1 MTDAVYSQATAAQ
14 RLGQKLGQTLG
25 QSPDHIPPLS
35 PEQILAV
42 NAAFDTAEAAATD
55 WTHGW
60 TSANRAAFV
69 GALARC
75 GTVVDAVEHVGLSRQ
90 SAYNLRARDPA
101 FARAWDAAR
110 DQARELVVD
119 EIYSK
124 ALDGWM
130 EDVWYKGEKVGQRRR
145 YDPRLL
151 MRLLERLDRV
161 GGHDKGK
168 PVSGANHFG
177 KILDA
182 EEKGEPTDHLFEK
195 PLWKLKDEREQ
206 ALRFQDYGRA
216 EHLQERMDALQG
228 PKPIII
234 CEDPA
239 CAACRAVGDAGDD
252 DLFEVDEDNAPIDC
266 ITAAREAQEAAN
278 DPEWQAAVTEMDAL
292 GEALHGKV
300 SVKHSRPA
308 PPYPGGNAPRRES
321 VSC

>member
-14 RLGQKLGQTLG
+14 SLGQTLG
-25 QSPDHIPPLS
+25 QSPDHIPPMS

-130 EDVWYKGEKVGQRRR
+130 EDVWYKGERVGQRRR

-168 PVSGANHFG
+168 PASGANHFG
-177 KILDA
+177 KIIAA
-182 EEKGEPTDHLFEK
+182 EEAGEPTDHLFEK
-195 PLWKLKDEREQ
+195 PLWQLEDEHEQ
-206 ALRFQDYGRA
+206 ALRFRDYGRA
-216 EHLQERMDALQG
+216 KHLQERIDALQG
-228 PKPIII
+228 PKPIFI

-239 CAACRAVGDAGDD
+239 CAACRAADGADKGTMIAVNIEG
-252 DLFEVDEDNAPIDC
+252 APIGC
-266 ITAAREAQEAAN
+266 IIVAREAEEAAN
-278 DPEWQAAVTEMDAL
+278 DPEWQAAVAEMEAL
-292 GEALHGKV
+292 REALHGKT
-300 SVKHSRPA
+300 SVKRSRPA
-308 PPYPGGNAPRRES
+308 PPYPGGKVPRRES

>member
-14 RLGQKLGQTLG
+14 SLGQTLG
-25 QSPDHIPPLS
+25 QSPDHIPPMS

-75 GTVVDAVEHVGLSRQ
+75 GTVVDAVEHVGLSSQ
-90 SAYNLRARDPA
+90 SAYKLRARDPA
-101 FARAWDAAR
+101 FAKAWDAAR

-130 EDVWYKGEKVGQRRR
+130 EDVWYKGERVGQRRR

-161 GGHDKGK
+161 GGYDKGK

-177 KILDA
+177 EILAA
-182 EEKGEPTDHLFEK
+182 EEQGEPTDHLFEK
-195 PLWKLKDEREQ
+195 PLWQLQDEREQ
-206 ALRFQDYGRA
+206 ALRFSDYGRA
-216 EHLQERMDALQG
+216 EHLRARMDAIKEPEAGL
-228 PKPIII
+228 IIT

-239 CAACRAVGDAGDD
+239 CDACRAADGADKGTMIAVNIEG
-252 DLFEVDEDNAPIDC
+252 APIGC
-266 ITAAREAQEAAN
+266 ITVAREVEEAAN
-278 DPEWQAAVTEMDAL
+278 DPEWQAAVAEMEAL
-292 GEALHGKV
+292 REALHGTH
-300 SVKHSRPA
+300 SVKHSRSA
-308 PPYPGGNAPRRES
+308 PPYPGGKVPRRES
-321 VSC
+321 VLS